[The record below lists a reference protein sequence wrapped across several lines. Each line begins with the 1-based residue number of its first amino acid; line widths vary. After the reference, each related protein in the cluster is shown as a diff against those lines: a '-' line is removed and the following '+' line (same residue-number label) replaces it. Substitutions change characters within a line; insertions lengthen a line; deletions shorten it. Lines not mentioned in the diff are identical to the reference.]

1 MDMHIHRHIPLLP
14 DLVEKRGCILYCMM
28 AGYGHT
34 GSGAVY
40 YVCTGRKKKTV
51 MVPDT
56 RELMAVLRL
65 IAG

>member
-1 MDMHIHRHIPLLP
+1 
-14 DLVEKRGCILYCMM
+14 VEKRGCILYCMM

-56 RELMAVLRL
+56 RELMAILRL